1 MKTSLLLSLACG
13 LAATLPAFAET
24 PAMLND
30 LQMAHVGY
38 VADNLDIQYGHLAL
52 ALSTTPAVREFAT
65 TMISDHSAVNDQALA
80 LLAKL
85 GAQPE
90 DTFLSQALNAGGVDL
105 VNKFTT
111 LRGADF
117 DRAYAENEVAY
128 HKAVVGIVENDFI
141 LDIENAELKELYTQ
155 GLVIFKQ
162 HLSHAEAM
170 LAAVK

>member
-1 MKTSLLLSLACG
+1 M
-13 LAATLPAFAET
+13 AAPALAET
-24 PAMLND
+24 PGDLND

-52 ALSTTPAVREFAT
+52 ALSTTPAVREFAA

-80 LLAKL
+80 LLQKL
-85 GAQPE
+85 GASPE
-90 DTFLSQALNAGGVDL
+90 DNFLSQALIAGGVDL

-128 HKAVVGIVENDFI
+128 HKAVIGIVENDFI
-141 LDIENAELKELYTQ
+141 PNIENAELKDLYTQ
-155 GLVIFKQ
+155 GLVIFTE
-162 HLSHAEAM
+162 HLTHAEAM
-170 LAAVK
+170 LAAVQ